1 MKVTGAVSISV
12 ARGLCLSEKQPS
24 LVRMAVDREAD
35 QIKRAAGGD
44 PAAIRAIV
52 VRNTA
57 PLNALAYRMLR
68 SQEDAEEVVQETFL
82 RAWKALPKWKPN
94 AQLSTWL
101 HRVALNLCYD
111 RLRKRREHVM
121 AEPPDIVDETPGPQ
135 GQLERQQSIAKVRDA
150 LAQLP
155 ERQQAALSLCA
166 LEGYTNKM
174 AAEILEIS
182 VEALESLLSRGRRQL
197 RSILH
202 EQAGDLT

>member
-1 MKVTGAVSISV
+1 M
-12 ARGLCLSEKQPS
+12 CLSEKQRP
-24 LVRMAVDREAD
+24 LGRMPADRDAD

-82 RAWKALPKWKPN
+82 RAWKALPNWKPN

-121 AEPPDIVDETPGPQ
+121 AEPPDMVDDGPGPH
-135 GQLERQQSIAKVRDA
+135 GQMERQQDIERVHAA
-150 LAQLP
+150 IAQLP

-174 AAEILEIS
+174 AADILEIS
-182 VEALESLLSRGRRQL
+182 IDALESLLSRGRRHL
-197 RSILH
+197 RKILT
-202 EQAGDLT
+202 EQAGGPA

>member
-1 MKVTGAVSISV
+1 MMGGAAKVV
-12 ARGLCLSEKQPS
+12 AQGLCLVEKHRPIAP
-24 LVRMAVDREAD
+24 MTADRDAD

-57 PLNALAYRMLR
+57 PLHALAFRMLR

-82 RAWKALPKWKPN
+82 RAWKALPNWKPK

-121 AEPPDIVDETPGPQ
+121 AEPPDIVDDGPGPQ
-135 GQLERQQSIAKVRDA
+135 GQLERRQDIERVHGAI
-150 LAQLP
+150 AQLP

-174 AAEILEIS
+174 AAEILDVS
-182 VEALESLLSRGRRQL
+182 VDALESLLSRARRQL
-197 RSILH
+197 RTILS

>member
-1 MKVTGAVSISV
+1 MTGAVLNSV
-12 ARGLCLSEKQPS
+12 VRGLCLSEKQPP

-121 AEPPDIVDETPGPQ
+121 AEPPDMVDETPGPQ
-135 GQLERQQSIAKVRDA
+135 GQLERQQSITKVRDA

-166 LEGYTNKM
+166 LEGYTNRM